1 MNIIYSLLFQKWW
14 SDGKLIWQ
22 CTGLCI
28 VVGIN
33 LFQPFSWL
41 WWKQY
46 FLFFIILKF
55 VPWNHP
61 VLSAKSFKVFFYQEN
76 NEGFG
81 WFKLMPYSQSTNYI
95 SHIPNIATC
104 DLLMLQENYSYIVH
118 KMDSRIFYITIT
130 IYKGNQHRIW
140 DGHAVT
146 KSGRWV

>member
-33 LFQPFSWL
+33 LFSPFSWL

-55 VPWNHP
+55 VSWNHP
-61 VLSAKSFKVFFYQEN
+61 VLSAKSFKVFFSRKQW
-76 NEGFG
+76 GF
-81 WFKLMPYSQSTNYI
+81 WLVQTYALQPIHQLHFPHTKHCDMWPSNVTRKLFIYI
-95 SHIPNIATC
+95 I
-104 DLLMLQENYSYIVH
+104 H
-118 KMDSRIFYITIT
+118 KMDSRMFYITIT